1 MDQYRSRASILCF
14 TGLLMLFSF
23 ETQAGTCS
31 ATTTSSCGSIIIDNT
46 PNGGKGISANLN
58 TVFGTKSFTAIE
70 TGTGGNAININAP
83 QIMQRVNGI
92 DLSDAIG
99 VENASSVSDNN
110 LNTSSRNTQFSD
122 VSGHLF
128 DLNRLRAA
136 ANWMRN
142 PTVIGKT
149 LVANNIADTVSHPLG
164 TYGTIT
170 WLEFLDNIKNART
183 MYGVVRILVPLEL
196 KVGSGTVRNALGATV
211 SENTIYGFC
220 TGSGAGWCRA
230 DPKTPTTTTT
240 YVTAPDDDK
249 NNKIEPGLTVS
260 NVILGSTT
268 ASTSQIRVKGSLM
281 FDFVSNTADSVS
293 GASGTPIALAN
304 LPYAPRDIY
313 FKIILPINVNA
324 ANDANQDGVLD
335 NIDYIAGLTSS
346 ISIPGGACP
355 ALPCN
360 VAITTANYAAIDPT
374 KVPQESIDAYNY
386 VYGTS
391 YANNADTAFQTLFNS
406 TGFGQA
412 NRYHMLMASGYA
424 KGWFDAFTELGI
436 TAGQWQALSFGVPAA
451 TSAPSAS
458 VLSLN
463 NIRSKDFED
472 IPVYMYTGGL
482 VDMHHHVNVSGL
494 VYIPQGVELEQKEAS
509 SRQYIMGGLIVR
521 DTFYIEAKTGGITVI
536 AGDPQSISNI
546 KVFSSAVSGVS
557 FSDASNT
564 DSSGGASP
572 PPLCVGCENPGGNGL
587 AGGSSSNPGGTVRWV
602 EIKPQ

>member
-1 MDQYRSRASILCF
+1 MDQYRSLASILCF
-14 TGLLMLFSF
+14 TGLFMLFSL

-31 ATTTSSCGSIIIDNT
+31 ATSTSSCGSIIIDNT
-46 PNGGKGISANLN
+46 PNTGAGISTNLR
-58 TVFGTKSFTAIE
+58 TVFGDKPSTAIE
-70 TGTGGNAININAP
+70 KGTGGNAINIDAP
-83 QIMQRVNGI
+83 QVMQRVNGI
-92 DLSDAIG
+92 DLTDAIG
-99 VENASSVSDNN
+99 VENTTSVSDSNFG
-110 LNTSSRNTQFSD
+110 TSSQLTQFSD

-142 PTVIGKT
+142 PTVIGTT
-149 LVANNIADTVSHPLG
+149 LVANNIAPTLSHPLG

-170 WLEFLDNIKNART
+170 WLEFLDNIKSART

-211 SENTIYGFC
+211 SANTIYGFC

-260 NVILGSTT
+260 EVILGSTT

-346 ISIPGGACP
+346 ISIGGGACP

-360 VAITTANYAAIDPT
+360 VAITTPAYATIDPT

-386 VYGTS
+386 AYGTS

-406 TGFGQA
+406 TAFGQA

-436 TAGQWQALSFGVPAA
+436 TASQWAARGFGVPV
-451 TSAPSAS
+451 PVSAS

-463 NIRSKDFED
+463 DIRSKFFED

-482 VDMHHHVNVSGL
+482 IDMHHHVNVSGL
-494 VYIPQGVELEQKEAS
+494 VYVPQGVELEQKKPT

-521 DTFYIEAKTGGITVI
+521 DSFYIEAEAGGITVI
-536 AGDPQSISNI
+536 ASDPQSISNI

-557 FSDASNT
+557 LSDASNT

-572 PPLCVGCENPGGNGL
+572 SSICFGCSDEAGGNNGL